1 MLHKF
6 GWIIAVL
13 SLVIAGAAVARNTQ
27 QTIKERAYTQ
37 TKWEAKT
44 AYAEGDWDAAEIHY
58 REMIDEDPEDPQ
70 AWFML
75 GFSVHYQ
82 GRYDEARELFLKS
95 EELGSNKGLVH
106 YNLACGYA
114 QQGNDSKALEELR
127 IAMQV
132 GFNQPEWASE
142 DPDLK
147 SIRTNEKFQEIVQQ
161 MREK

>member
-27 QTIKERAYTQ
+27 QTIKEREYTQ

-44 AYAEGDWDAAEIHY
+44 AYAEGDWVGAENHY
-58 REMIDEDPEDPQ
+58 REMIKKHPKDAQ

-75 GFSVHYQ
+75 GYSVHYQ
-82 GRYDEARELFLKS
+82 GRYDEARELFLDS
-95 EELGSNKGLVH
+95 EELGSNRGLVH

-114 QQGNDSKALEELR
+114 QQGNQEKALEELEFS
-127 IAMQV
+127 AKV
-132 GFNQPEWASE
+132 GFNQPEWAEE
-142 DPDLK
+142 DPDLV
-147 SIRTNEKFQEIVQQ
+147 SLRSNEKFQKIVNK
-161 MREK
+161 MREE

>member
-6 GWIIAVL
+6 GWMIAVL

-27 QTIKERAYTQ
+27 QTIKEREYTI

-44 AYAEGDWDAAEIHY
+44 AYAEGDWVAAEDHY
-58 REMIDEDPEDPQ
+58 REMIEKHPKDAQ

-82 GRYDEARELFLKS
+82 GRYEEARELFLNS

-114 QQGNDSKALEELR
+114 QQGNEKKALDELE

-132 GFNQPEWASE
+132 GFNQPDWAEE
-142 DPDLK
+142 DPDLE
-147 SIRTNEKFQEIVQQ
+147 SIRTNENFQKIVQK

>member
-27 QTIKERAYTQ
+27 QTIKEREYTQ
-37 TKWEAKT
+37 TKWEAKA
-44 AYAEGDWDAAEIHY
+44 AYAEGDWEAAEAHY
-58 REMIDEDPEDPQ
+58 REMARRHPDDAQ

-82 GRYDEARELFLKS
+82 GRYDEARQLFLDAEK
-95 EELGSNKGLVH
+95 LGSNKGLVH

-114 QQGNDSKALEELR
+114 QQGEEKKALQELK
-127 IAMQV
+127 IAMEV
-132 GFNQPEWASE
+132 GFNQPDWAEE
-142 DPDLK
+142 DPDLE
-147 SIRTNEKFQEIVQQ
+147 SIRMNEQFHKIVNQ